1 MITCRDC
8 QQPYPKESMPYL
20 CPKCGGVF
28 GFEEGLIYNA
38 DVIEPD
44 LAGIWRYRH
53 SFSLPE
59 GSPLITLGEGNTPLI
74 WSKVFG
80 KKIGFKLESLNPTG
94 SFKDR
99 GTAVLFSWLIAAG
112 VKEAVEDSS
121 GNAGASFSAYA
132 ARAGIQARIY
142 IPSYASGPK
151 RAQIE
156 SYGAEVI
163 PVPGPRSK
171 AAQAVLTEVENGLV
185 YASHAYLPQGTAG
198 IATIAYELIRQI
210 PDLPGTIILPVG
222 HGTLLLGLSLGFQA
236 LKHSGTISR
245 IPELIAIQAAACA
258 PLYSAF
264 QAGLKEPEPVTEG
277 KTIAGGV
284 QISNPYH
291 GKAVLRAV
299 RESGGQFLAVN
310 ENEISVGQ
318 KKLAELGI
326 HVELTSALVWNGLEQ
341 IQAASREPIVC
352 LVTGHG
358 LKSV

>member
-8 QQPYPKESMPYL
+8 QQLYPSESMPHL
-20 CPKCGGVF
+20 CPICGGVF
-28 GFEEGLIYNA
+28 GFEDELIYDA
-38 DVIEPD
+38 DIVEPD
-44 LAGIWRYRH
+44 LPGIWRYRK

-80 KKIGFKLESLNPTG
+80 KRIGFKLESLNPTG

-99 GTAVLFSWLIAAG
+99 GTAVLLSWLVAAD

-121 GNAGASFSAYA
+121 GNAGASFAAYA

-142 IPSYASGPK
+142 IPSNASGPK

-163 PVPGPRSK
+163 PVSGPRSK
-171 AAQAVLTEVENGLV
+171 AAQAVLKEVEKGLI

-210 PDLPGTIILPVG
+210 PEIPGTILLPVG
-222 HGTLLLGLSLGFQA
+222 HGTLLLGLALGFQA
-236 LKHSGTISR
+236 LKHSGIISQ

-264 QAGLKEPEPVTEG
+264 QNGLFEPVPIAER

-284 QISNPYH
+284 QISDPYH
-291 GKAVLRAV
+291 GRAVLQAV
-299 RESGGQFLAVN
+299 RDSGGHFLAVN
-310 ENEISVGQ
+310 ENEISSGQ

-326 HVELTSALVWNGLEQ
+326 HVELTSALIWNGLEQ
-341 IQAASREPIVC
+341 IRAASPEPIVC
-352 LVTGHG
+352 IVSGHG
-358 LKSV
+358 LKNV